1 VGLLTGARLL
11 AELGDDRARFADAKA
26 LKAYAGTAP
35 ITRASGR
42 RALVSARRARNDWVV
57 AAGYMWTVTAIR
69 CSPGARAQYDRR
81 RAAGDSHSAAQRNL
95 LNRLLG
101 KLHHCL
107 QTGVPYDEAQA
118 FASSLPTA
126 A

>member
-1 VGLLTGARLL
+1 
-11 AELGDDRARFADAKA
+11 
-26 LKAYAGTAP
+26 
-35 ITRASGR
+35 
-42 RALVSARRARNDWVV
+42 
-57 AAGYMWTVTAIR
+57 MWTVTAIR
-69 CSPGARAQYDRR
+69 CSPGARAHYDRR

-107 QTGVPYDEAQA
+107 QSGVPYDEAQA
-118 FASSLPTA
+118 FATSQPTA